1 MKLAVTVKRS
11 LTEAQ
16 WLLVFF
22 LAALVLWG
30 ICLGNLPLRDW
41 DEGTRALVAREIY
54 RTGNWL
60 HPTLQ
65 GESYLLKP
73 PLMDWLI
80 ALSYKLLGVQE
91 LSTRLPGAFFTA
103 CGVPLLYLVGRELFR
118 DRALRGAVR
127 VCEAVAAE
135 GEKASRSPMAFRKER
150 EGNRIPA
157 IFAASVYLTLLPVVR
172 HGRLA
177 MLDGMVVSFF
187 LLLLLCLL
195 KSREDRRWSLGM
207 GLCLGLIVLT
217 KGLLAVPLGAIA
229 FGFLLADRQL
239 TLLKSPYFWL
249 GIVLGSL
256 PVLAWYAAQ
265 WQHYGTAFLQVHF
278 QSQGLERLSQSV
290 DGHTGPPWYYLLEL
304 LKYSWPWLLFWPGGL
319 YLAWQKRDTSWGC
332 LVLIGTVGYLATV
345 SLMRTKL
352 PWYIMPVYPFFALAV
367 AAQLTQL
374 WQNSQRYPL
383 FVAGFFSFL
392 AVAGLGGC
400 VYFIL
405 VEPEPVLIVMSVIVA
420 LTMSLAAWQVKQ
432 NNRSFIPIL
441 LVGIYLALALLM
453 TSKVWIWEL
462 NEAFPVK
469 PVAALIREQTP
480 PGATIYTSF
489 AYRRPSLDF
498 YSDRAVI
505 PAPLPTLQQLSS
517 TQAYLLLDRATLA
530 ALPLRARVSLGTAEG
545 YTLVTPRKV

>member
-1 MKLAVTVKRS
+1 
-11 LTEAQ
+11 
-16 WLLVFF
+16 
-22 LAALVLWG
+22 
-30 ICLGNLPLRDW
+30 
-41 DEGTRALVAREIY
+41 
-54 RTGNWL
+54 
-60 HPTLQ
+60 
-65 GESYLLKP
+65 
-73 PLMDWLI
+73 MDWLI
-80 ALSYKLLGVQE
+80 ALSYKLFGVQE
-91 LSTRLPGAFFTA
+91 FSTRLPGAFFTA

-135 GEKASRSPMAFRKER
+135 GEKASRR

-177 MLDGMVVSFF
+177 MLDGMAVSFF

-195 KSREDRRWSLGM
+195 KSREDRRWSLGV
-207 GLCLGLIVLT
+207 GLGLGLIVLT

-239 TLLKSPYFWL
+239 TLLKSPYLWL

-304 LKYSWPWLLFWPGGL
+304 LKYGWPWLLFWPGGL

-332 LVLIGTVGYLATV
+332 LVLIGTVGYLGTV

-352 PWYIMPVYPFFALAV
+352 PWYIMPAYPFVALAV

-374 WQNSQRYPL
+374 WQNRQRYPL
-383 FVAGFFSFL
+383 ILAGFFSFL
-392 AVAGLGGC
+392 AVVGLAGC

-405 VEPEPVLIVMSVIVA
+405 AEPEPVLIVMGVVVA
-420 LTMSLAAWQVKQ
+420 ITMGLAAWRIKQ
-432 NNRSFIPIL
+432 NNPSFITIL
-441 LVGIYLALALLM
+441 LIGMYLTLALLM
-453 TSKVWIWEL
+453 TSNVWIWEL

-480 PGATIYTSF
+480 PKATIYTSF

-505 PAPLPTLQQLSS
+505 PAPPPALQQLSS
-517 TQAYLLLDRATLA
+517 TQAYLLLDGATLGT
-530 ALPLRARVSLGTAEG
+530 LQLRDRVSLGTAEG
-545 YTLVTPRKV
+545 FTLVAPRQILKGKQGV

>member
-22 LAALVLWG
+22 LAALILWG

-91 LSTRLPGAFFTA
+91 FSTRLPGAFFTA
-103 CGVPLLYLVGRELFR
+103 CGVPLLYRVGRELFR
-118 DRALRGAVR
+118 DRALRGA
-127 VCEAVAAE
+127 
-135 GEKASRSPMAFRKER
+135 P
-150 EGNRIPA
+150 GNRIPA

-177 MLDGMVVSFF
+177 MLDGMAVSFF

-195 KSREDRRWSLGM
+195 KSRQGRRWSLGV
-207 GLCLGLIVLT
+207 GLGLGLIVLT

-239 TLLKSPYFWL
+239 TLLKSPYLWL
-249 GIVLGSL
+249 GIILGSV

-290 DGHTGPPWYYLLEL
+290 DGHTGPPWYYLLEI
-304 LKYSWPWLLFWPGGL
+304 LKYSWPWLLFWPSGL
-319 YLAWQKRDTSWGC
+319 YLAWQKRDTRWGC
-332 LVLIGTVGYLATV
+332 LVLIGTVGYLGTV
-345 SLMRTKL
+345 SLMNTKL
-352 PWYIMPVYPFFALAV
+352 PWYIMPVYPFVALAV

-374 WQNSQRYPL
+374 WQNRQRYPL
-383 FVAGFFSFL
+383 FLAGFFSLL

-405 VEPEPVLIVMSVIVA
+405 AEPEPVLIVMGVVVA
-420 LTMSLAAWQVKQ
+420 LMMGLAAWRVKQ
-432 NNRSFIPIL
+432 NNPSFIPIL
-441 LVGIYLALALLM
+441 LVGMYLTLALLM

-505 PAPLPTLQQLSS
+505 PAPPPTLQQVSS
-517 TQAYLLLDRATLA
+517 TPAYLLLDRATLA
-530 ALPLRARVSLGTAEG
+530 ALPLRDRVSLGTAEG
-545 YTLVTPRKV
+545 FTLIAPKKK